1 VKGFKIAIA
10 ALVLC
15 STVTGF
21 SVAAT
26 SADEGDLLKA
36 RELVWRAWFAGDT
49 KTLAELLPPDT
60 IAIST
65 GSQHWDTQPEI
76 IKSAAEFRTGGGKLL
91 RLEFKDTKVQKFG
104 DVAMLYSRYLYEIQ
118 VKSKRSVSF
127 GRATEIFVFR
137 NGKWLNPGWHTD
149 NQR

>member
-1 VKGFKIAIA
+1 MKATFSRRANLSG
-10 ALVLC
+10 ALGLP
-15 STVTGF
+15 VT
-21 SVAAT
+21 
-26 SADEGDLLKA
+26 LKPSP
-36 RELVWRAWFAGDT
+36 
-49 KTLAELLPPDT
+49 KLLPPDT

-91 RLEFKDTKVQKFG
+91 RLEFKDTKIQKFG

-118 VKSKRSVSF
+118 VKNKRSVSF

>member
-10 ALVLC
+10 ALVLG

-26 SADEGDLLKA
+26 SADEGDLLKV

-76 IKSAAEFRTGGGKLL
+76 IKSAVEFRTGGGKLL
-91 RLEFKDTKVQKFG
+91 RLEFKDTKIQKFG

-118 VKSKRSVSF
+118 VKRKRSVSF

>member
-1 VKGFKIAIA
+1 MKRLQIAIA
-10 ALVLC
+10 ALVLGLALA
-15 STVTGF
+15 GF
-21 SVAAT
+21 NAAAA
-26 SADEGDLLKA
+26 SADQSDLLKT

-76 IKSAAEFRTGGGKLL
+76 IKSAVEFRTGGGKLL
-91 RLEFKDTKVQKFG
+91 RLEFKDTKIQKFG